1 MFLLRLVGQKVKAKL
16 AKEICDYIAAHWMDV
31 AYCLDFDDDGN
42 QVDLIEREGNR
53 NPKEC
58 CMKMFTTWLQGS
70 KGKEPKTWQTLLD
83 ILLSLDHKAAH
94 DKVKEHL
101 QYEQSKQQK
110 KTQESI
116 KVSVPVE
123 ETDSDTSMLSS
134 SGQSLGSI
142 RRHINN
148 ISLPRESGESEAFEY
163 EAVNYP
169 GGPSED

>member
-1 MFLLRLVGQKVKAKL
+1 
-16 AKEICDYIAAHWMDV
+16 
-31 AYCLDFDDDGN
+31 
-42 QVDLIEREGNR
+42 
-53 NPKEC
+53 
-58 CMKMFTTWLQGS
+58 MKMFTTWLQGS

-83 ILLSLDHKAAH
+83 ILLSLNHKAAH

-116 KVSVPVE
+116 KVSIPVE
-123 ETDSDTSMLSS
+123 ETDSDTSMSSSS

-148 ISLPRESGESEAFEY
+148 ISLPRESVESEAFES
-163 EAVNYP
+163 EAVINP
-169 GGPSED
+169 DGPSED